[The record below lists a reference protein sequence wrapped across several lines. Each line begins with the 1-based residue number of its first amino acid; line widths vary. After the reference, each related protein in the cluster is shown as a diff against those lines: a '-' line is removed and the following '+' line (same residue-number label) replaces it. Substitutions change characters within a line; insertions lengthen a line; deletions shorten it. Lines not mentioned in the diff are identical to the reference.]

1 MNLKTKFIYYGL
13 NKYTYLP
20 RRDGMAKLKA
30 VHYINQFYAGLGG
43 EESAHM
49 GMTVLD
55 EKKGPALGLEKEW
68 GSEMEVV
75 KIIACGDNFIN
86 TDDKFESI
94 KEELL
99 REIKE
104 AEPDVF
110 IAGPAFNAGRYG
122 VACAK
127 MCDLV
132 KRELGIKSVCAM
144 WHENPAIRM
153 YVQNIYI
160 LPTAETATGMKK
172 SIPALAKFALKLAK
186 GEKIGPAR
194 AEGYF
199 KTGHRYN
206 EYNKEIG
213 AKRVVDILL
222 KKLRNE
228 PYETEVPLRSFDKV
242 PPAPP
247 VADMKNAVIALI
259 TTGGLVPV
267 GNPDKLKQ
275 AFSVTYGKYNMTGL
289 TSLEKGVYESIH
301 GGYDT
306 TFASADPHR
315 LIPYDQM
322 LELKKEGAIKDVY
335 HEFFSTCGI
344 GTNIDSSISIGASMA
359 KALKEAGVSAAIMTT
374 T

>member
-1 MNLKTKFIYYGL
+1 
-13 NKYTYLP
+13 
-20 RRDGMAKLKA
+20 MAKLRA

-49 GMTVLD
+49 GMTVLN

-86 TDDKFESI
+86 TDEKFESI
-94 KEELL
+94 KETLL
-99 REIKE
+99 KEIKE

-132 KRELGIKSVCAM
+132 KKELGIKSVCAM
-144 WHENPAIRM
+144 WHENPAIGM

-160 LPTAETATGMKK
+160 LPTTETATGMRK
-172 SIPALAKFALKLAK
+172 SLPLLANFALKLAK

-194 AEGYF
+194 VEGYF

-213 AKRVVDILL
+213 AKRVVNILL
-222 KKLRNE
+222 KKLYKE
-228 PYETEVPLRSFDKV
+228 PYETEVPLRSFDKI

-247 VADMKNAVIALI
+247 VTDMKNAVIALI

-275 AFSVTYGKYNMTGL
+275 AFSVTYGKYDMTGL
-289 TSLEKGVYESIH
+289 TSLDKGVYESIH

-322 LELKKEGAIKDVY
+322 LELKKEGEIKDVY
-335 HEFFSTCGI
+335 HDFLSTCGI
-344 GTNIDSSISIGASMA
+344 GTNIDSSIAIGASMA

>member
-1 MNLKTKFIYYGL
+1 M
-13 NKYTYLP
+13 
-20 RRDGMAKLKA
+20 
-30 VHYINQFYAGLGG
+30 
-43 EESAHM
+43 
-49 GMTVLD
+49 
-55 EKKGPALGLEKEW
+55 
-68 GSEMEVV
+68 
-75 KIIACGDNFIN
+75 
-86 TDDKFESI
+86 
-94 KEELL
+94 
-99 REIKE
+99 
-104 AEPDVF
+104 
-110 IAGPAFNAGRYG
+110 
-122 VACAK
+122 
-127 MCDLV
+127 
-132 KRELGIKSVCAM
+132 
-144 WHENPAIRM
+144 
-153 YVQNIYI
+153 
-160 LPTAETATGMKK
+160 
-172 SIPALAKFALKLAK
+172 
-186 GEKIGPAR
+186 
-194 AEGYF
+194 
-199 KTGHRYN
+199 
-206 EYNKEIG
+206 
-213 AKRVVDILL
+213 DILL

-275 AFSVTYGKYNMTGL
+275 AFSITYGKYNMTGL

-322 LELKKEGAIKDVY
+322 LELKKEGAIKGVY